1 MENKRHGKS
10 LAREAAIKSIYTY
23 TMTGN
28 EVNIYSSD
36 KLGNAMTKNTLVHLD
51 EIDDKIKKYLRKWSM
66 TELNKVNLAI
76 LRIAVYEILFEDTP
90 NQIVVN
96 EALEFTKL
104 YSDVAAKNFVH
115 SVLDNIIKE

>member
-1 MENKRHGKS
+1 MTAN
-10 LAREAAIKSIYTY
+10 EA
-23 TMTGN
+23 
-28 EVNIYSSD
+28 NIYSSD
-36 KLGNAMTKNTLVHLD
+36 KLGNAMTKNTLAHLD

-66 TELNKVNLAI
+66 SELNKVNLAI

-104 YSDVAAKNFVH
+104 YSDAAAKNFVH